1 MCVIHEPELLKKWKP
16 KKSFIAYKVITRTN
30 ISASYEYQWL
40 LGLHKT
46 VVRSLHDRL
55 TSQGFYVYI
64 DRESAFFTQS
74 HNGVYFKVVAVHID
88 PKDVVYAGHC
98 VVYAGHCA
106 MAETNDRVFIC
117 RRVTIKSLRGLR
129 GLRRLRKA
137 VAV

>member
-1 MCVIHEPELLKKWKP
+1 MCAIHEPELLKKWKP

-46 VVRSLHDRL
+46 VVRSLHDGL

-64 DRESAFFTQS
+64 DRESAFKCLFDE
-74 HNGVYFKVVAVHID
+74 VYFKVIAVHID
-88 PKDVVYAGHC
+88 PKDVVYAGYC
-98 VVYAGHCA
+98 VASPISGRHR
-106 MAETNDRVFIC
+106 TFIC

-129 GLRRLRKA
+129 GLRKA
-137 VAV
+137 VAA